1 MIQFMRAQAF
11 NWIGSRLG
19 GEASLRRRA
28 LVGSQWL
35 LLRSLV
41 QAGLEVIKV
50 SVFARLLFPEDYG
63 LMALAALP
71 IGLLDSFS
79 ATGLEL
85 MVQREG
91 DDYEKRLADYWTIR
105 LVRGVLLFLLAWFA
119 ALPLAAYY
127 QRPELIPLVRFLGLG
142 FVFDGASGFGREI
155 RQRRMHFARVALADC
170 LAAAA
175 LLAAGLTALLCLRSC
190 WTLAVY
196 QVAGSFLHMV
206 VSFALFPWKP
216 RWHWNRAVWRGAAG
230 FAGSIVAINVL
241 NYFFSSFDKSLI
253 GKTLGIEQLG
263 LYSRGYFLALIP
275 AIYCFNAI
283 APVMLSS
290 FRSLVDEP
298 ARMVQA
304 FRKTALAFLLL
315 GAAGGGLLF
324 AGAREIVLLL
334 YGEKWL
340 PVVPVF
346 RILIIFSI
354 SKGIVSVCTP
364 VFFLKDRQWQIS
376 AATLAMV
383 VVFALLGFPLTL
395 AHGIVGT
402 AWAVTLSGV
411 ASHGL
416 SFVLAWRALIAFRSG
431 PLAASPQAVQ
441 TRLELPG
448 AGAACLT
455 GRREFQPPA
464 SERVKDARH
473 AGRPEN

>member
-1 MIQFMRAQAF
+1 MIQSIRAQAF
-11 NWIGSRLG
+11 SWIGSRLG
-19 GEASLRRRA
+19 GESSLRRRT

-35 LLRSLV
+35 ILRSLV

-79 ATGLEL
+79 ATGLDL

-91 DDYEKRLADYWTIR
+91 EDYEKRLADYWTIR
-105 LVRGVLLFLLAWFA
+105 IVRGVLLFLLAWFA

-155 RQRRMHFARVALADC
+155 RQRRMQFARVALADC
-170 LAAAA
+170 LVTAA
-175 LLAAGLTALLCLRSC
+175 LLAAGLTALFYLRNC
-190 WTLAVY
+190 WALAVY
-196 QVAGSFLHMV
+196 QVASSFLYLI

-216 RWHWNRAVWRGAAG
+216 RWHWDRSVWLGVAG

-241 NYFFSSFDKSLI
+241 NYFFSNFDKSLI
-253 GKTLGIEQLG
+253 GKTLGVEQLG

-275 AIYCFNAI
+275 AIYCFNAV

-290 FRSLVDEP
+290 FRSLVGEP
-298 ARMVQA
+298 ARMAEA

-315 GAAGGGLLF
+315 GALGGLLLF
-324 AGAREIVLLL
+324 AGARELVLLL

-346 RILIIFSI
+346 RVLIIFSI
-354 SKGIVSVCTP
+354 SKSIVSVCTP

-383 VVFALLGFPLTL
+383 VVFALLCFPLTL
-395 AHGIVGT
+395 AYGIVGT

-416 SFVLAWRALIAFRSG
+416 AFVLAWRALIEFRSG
-431 PLAASPQAVQ
+431 PLAANPKTVE
-441 TRLELPG
+441 TRPELPG
-448 AGAACLT
+448 VGATCVT
-455 GRREFQPPA
+455 GRRDLQPPA
-464 SERVKDARH
+464 NGRVKDAQH